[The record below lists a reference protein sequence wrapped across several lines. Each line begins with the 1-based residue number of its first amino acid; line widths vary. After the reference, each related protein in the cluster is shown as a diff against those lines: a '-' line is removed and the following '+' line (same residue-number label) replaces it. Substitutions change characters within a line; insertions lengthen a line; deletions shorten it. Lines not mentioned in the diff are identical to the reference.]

1 MAERYDCLC
10 KPEYIF
16 HLFAVLLTS
25 ASRQTDSVV
34 IEAVSLQSSSLIS
47 PKKVDLNTAGPEI
60 SSSHQSKRK
69 SMVSVRFLKT
79 GVVLSSLLDQ
89 V

>member
-1 MAERYDCLC
+1 M
-10 KPEYIF
+10 
-16 HLFAVLLTS
+16 S

-34 IEAVSLQSSSLIS
+34 IGTESLQSSSLMS
-47 PKKVDLNTAGPEI
+47 PNKVDLNTAGPEI

-69 SMVSVRFLKT
+69 SMVRVRFLKT
-79 GVVLSSLLDQ
+79 GVVLYFSLDL